1 MRHFLTPRTRLL
13 FKGWRTS
20 AGAVLLL
27 FFVLAT
33 SPALLAGPRQVPA
46 SSASAEPIAYRVTF
60 PAPEHHWMQ
69 VEVTLSKLPRQ
80 SLDVRMSRSSPGRY
94 AVAEFA
100 KNIFSFEAYDSKGK
114 KLEYARPDPDVWRVS
129 GHDGTVRIV
138 YKIFGD
144 Y

>member
-1 MRHFLTPRTRLL
+1 MRRLLTPLL
-13 FKGWRTS
+13 LVLAVTTLP
-20 AGAVLLL
+20 VLLE
-27 FFVLAT
+27 
-33 SPALLAGPRQVPA
+33 GRRQTTAAVSNA
-46 SSASAEPIAYRVTF
+46 PISYRVTF

-69 VEVTLSKLPRQ
+69 VEASFSKLPSRP
-80 SLDVRMSRSSPGRY
+80 LDARMSRSSPGRY

-100 KNIFSFEAYDSKGK
+100 KNVFSVEAYNSKGQ
-114 KLEYARPDPDVWRVS
+114 KLEVTRPDADVWRVT